1 MEAAH
6 AATENLMGRFT
17 DAQLQKRALAVLED
31 ATNRAHKSKLGE
43 EPALAFVLAWLA
55 NQHDERDMFDWFW
68 KSRASD
74 DLGRTQNMSAALNGI
89 YRVVG
94 EKRF

>member
-1 MEAAH
+1 MP
-6 AATENLMGRFT
+6 RFS
-17 DAQLQKRALAVLED
+17 DEQLRKKALAVLED
-31 ATNRAHKSKLGE
+31 ALNRAHKSKLDD

-68 KSRASD
+68 KSRTSE

-89 YRVVG
+89 YRIVG